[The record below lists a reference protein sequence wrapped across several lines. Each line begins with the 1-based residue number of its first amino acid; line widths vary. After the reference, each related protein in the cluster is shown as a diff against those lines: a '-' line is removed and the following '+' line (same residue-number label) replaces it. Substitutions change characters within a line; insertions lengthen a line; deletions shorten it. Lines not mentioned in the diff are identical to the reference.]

1 MILHRAW
8 ILNLT
13 LFSSLRQA
21 LAPAIALRPA
31 VAPAPPHTL
40 ALTLIL
46 LLWTPLP
53 QARALLDRDPQGTG
67 LAVLQLRVTQ
77 VPPSWV
83 AHLPWQSSHGKAPMA
98 KLPCSHICASS
109 CPPLVFLRYS
119 GRQTRQH
126 ITCWL
131 APPQPT
137 ATLGT

>member
-83 AHLPWQSSHGKAPMA
+83 AHLPWQSSHGKAPM
-98 KLPCSHICASS
+98 LPCTHGVCS
-109 CPPLVFLRYS
+109 
-119 GRQTRQH
+119 
-126 ITCWL
+126 
-131 APPQPT
+131 
-137 ATLGT
+137 